1 MNRRSV
7 SYALL
12 VSVFVVAG
20 LWSGDG
26 YTQSKAEDAKAFV
39 TQLGERTIGFLS
51 DSSSPME
58 ARENRLR
65 ELLREGFAVDRIGR
79 FVLGKYRRTTTP
91 EKVQEFVEVFEDY
104 IVALYASQFTRYGGE
119 KFEVQKVVN
128 TSRAKDSMVVT
139 KILPADGQEPL
150 RVDFQVR
157 NLGDAYKIMDVRIE
171 GVSMVL
177 AQRDEF
183 SAYIAKN
190 GGSVDALISALR
202 KRIASFSKK
211 TAQQSN

>member
-1 MNRRSV
+1 MTRRIV

-12 VSVFVVAG
+12 ISVFVVAG
-20 LWSGDG
+20 LWSGSG
-26 YTQSKAEDAKAFV
+26 YAQTKAEGAKAFV

-51 DSSSPME
+51 DSSSSME
-58 ARENRLR
+58 AREKKLR

-79 FVLGKYRRTTTP
+79 FVLGKYRRTATP
-91 EKVQEFVEVFEDY
+91 EKVQEFVDVFEDY
-104 IVALYASQFTRYGGE
+104 IVSLYASQFTRYGGE

-128 TSRAKDSMVVT
+128 SSRAKDSMVVT
-139 KILPADGQEPL
+139 KILPTDGQEPL

-183 SAYIAKN
+183 TAFIAKN
-190 GGSVDALISALR
+190 GGDVDSLISALR
-202 KRIASFSKK
+202 QRIANFSKK

>member
-1 MNRRSV
+1 MNRRTV
-7 SYALL
+7 SYGLL
-12 VSVFVVAG
+12 FSLFVLAG

-26 YTQSKAEDAKAFV
+26 YAQSKAEGAKAFV
-39 TQLGERTIGFLS
+39 IDLGERTINFLS
-51 DSSSPME
+51 DSSSPIE
-58 ARENRLR
+58 AREKRLR

-79 FVLGKYRRTTTP
+79 FVLGKYRRTAPP
-91 EKVQEFVEVFEDY
+91 EKVEEFVDVFEDY

-202 KRIASFSKK
+202 QRIASFSKK
-211 TAQQSN
+211 TAQHAN